1 MTSQFFIRQLGGLI
15 CDTNLKVLNYDFNM
29 IMIDNDILLNQLNI
43 EWRIRMVLRALPV
56 SR

>member
-29 IMIDNDILLNQLNI
+29 IMIDNDI
-43 EWRIRMVLRALPV
+43 
-56 SR
+56 